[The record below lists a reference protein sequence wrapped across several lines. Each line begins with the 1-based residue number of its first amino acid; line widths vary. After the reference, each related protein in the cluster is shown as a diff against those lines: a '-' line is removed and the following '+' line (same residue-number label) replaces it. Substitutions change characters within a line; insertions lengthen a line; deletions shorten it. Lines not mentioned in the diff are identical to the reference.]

1 MTVELFVAAF
11 PLAKW
16 PEILALSSAT
26 AKGRAFHLLRSRG
39 WTEGERLAQVA
50 GFDYRTRCSRL
61 RDLGVPV
68 ETMPSDSS
76 PCYLFRIPTAF
87 LLAYEEKEREKR
99 RAA

>member
-1 MTVELFVAAF
+1 LTVDLFLAAF
-11 PLAKW
+11 PSAKW

-26 AKGRAFHLLRSRG
+26 AKGRAFHLMRSRG

-68 ETMPSDSS
+68 ETMPSSES

-87 LLAYEEKEREKR
+87 LMAYEEKLNERR
-99 RAA
+99 TA